1 VTGDGRVEIEDPE
14 FDTLFEVETQRLG
27 DRLVRVARDVGEQ
40 RRLYAR
46 LVQADKLAAVGVL
59 ASGVAHEINNPTSF
73 VSSNLTELK
82 RYLEVLD
89 GALVDLSEAGLRAGA
104 TEKIS
109 AIMGRP
115 ELHFARREGQATI
128 GESQQGM
135 ERIRQIVNNLRSLA
149 RRDQAGE
156 PAAPV
161 ELGEVVQ
168 TVVKTADFDLRN
180 ASAHVDLQGAV
191 WVMGHRGEL
200 VDVVLNL
207 VVNAVQARDEG
218 RPNRISIEVGRDGPH
233 AVLQVGDTGK
243 GIEPAHVKRLFEPFF
258 TTKAPGEGTGLGLN
272 LARKIILAHGGS
284 IDVTTDV
291 GVGSTFTVR
300 LPAVDVSDRA
310 RAAAVEGAP
319 TA

>member
-1 VTGDGRVEIEDPE
+1 
-14 FDTLFEVETQRLG
+14 
-27 DRLVRVARDVGEQ
+27 
-40 RRLYAR
+40 
-46 LVQADKLAAVGVL
+46 
-59 ASGVAHEINNPTSF
+59 
-73 VSSNLTELK
+73 
-82 RYLEVLD
+82 
-89 GALVDLSEAGLRAGA
+89 
-104 TEKIS
+104 
-109 AIMGRP
+109 
-115 ELHFARREGQATI
+115 
-128 GESQQGM
+128 M
-135 ERIRQIVNNLRSLA
+135 ERIRQIVTNLRSLA

-207 VVNAVQARDEG
+207 VVNAVQAREEG
-218 RPNRISIEVGRDGPH
+218 RPNRISIEVCRDGPH

-272 LARKIILAHGGS
+272 LARKIVLSHGGS

-300 LPAVDVSDRA
+300 LPAVDVGDRA
-310 RAAAVEGAP
+310 RAAEAEAPGA
-319 TA
+319 